1 MKLLMLVFIPIL
13 IHIICLLLGLW
24 IKPGDLS
31 MIEFVFD
38 TIIVPIYLIVI
49 NYKLVTKVA
58 LPKIVGYLIF
68 MMVVILAGHGIHY
81 LNWGISTGYLTTP
94 DSATVHLFQI
104 TVLISLV
111 ILIIGWIAVFVIKNK
126 SM

>member
-1 MKLLMLVFIPIL
+1 MLVFIPIL
-13 IHIICLLLGLW
+13 VHIICLLLGLW

-58 LPKIVGYLIF
+58 LTKIVGYLIL

>member
-1 MKLLMLVFIPIL
+1 MLVFIPIL
-13 IHIICLLLGLW
+13 VHIICLLLGLW

-58 LPKIVGYLIF
+58 LPKIVGYLIL